1 MIGTD
6 PAGKQSVE
14 QQATAV
20 LRRHGRSFHFAG
32 RLLAGR
38 DLRRSARLYAFC
50 RWLDDLVD
58 HGHPAI
64 ARRQLE
70 QVRLQLQG
78 KRPTT
83 PNVSDFLLLSRQ
95 CEIPLE
101 HALELITGLEQDLER
116 VRVPD
121 WPSLV
126 RYAYRVAGTV
136 GLMMSRVLGARSPA
150 ARPFAVDLGIAM
162 QLTNIARDVAEDAR
176 ADRRYLPASWVG
188 AIEPM
193 ALVDSPQRLR
203 PACRQLLEEA
213 ERYYDSG
220 LAGLAYLPLRAR
232 VAIGVAGRIY
242 REIGRR
248 LIRHG
253 CHAEAGREVVPSAR
267 KLALTPGSVLHDA
280 VVRTPPRHD
289 CTLHEPLAA
298 LASETHP
305 AEPPARPAEAKP

>member
-1 MIGTD
+1 MIGTE
-6 PAGKQSVE
+6 PTGEKSTE

-20 LRRHGRSFHFAG
+20 LRRHGRSFHFGG
-32 RLLAGR
+32 RLLGGR
-38 DLRRSARLYAFC
+38 ELRRSARLYAFC

-64 ARRQLE
+64 ARRQLD

-83 PNVSDFLLLSRQ
+83 PGVSDFLRLSEQ
-95 CEIPLE
+95 CAIPLE
-101 HALELITGLEQDLER
+101 HALELTAGLEQDLEP

-121 WPSLV
+121 WAGLV

-136 GLMMSRVLGARSPA
+136 GLMMSHVLGARSPA
-150 ARPFAVDLGIAM
+150 ARPFAIDLGIAM

-188 AIEPM
+188 PIEPM
-193 ALVDSPQRLR
+193 ALLDTPNRLR

-220 LAGLAYLPLRAR
+220 LAGLAYLPPRAR
-232 VAIGVAGRIY
+232 IAIGVAGRIY

-248 LIRHG
+248 LVRNG
-253 CHAEAGREVVPSAR
+253 CDAEAGRTVVPPAR
-267 KLALTPGSVLHDA
+267 KLLLTPGSMVHDVA
-280 VVRTPPRHD
+280 MRTPPEHD
-289 CTLHEPLAA
+289 STLHEPLTS
-298 LASETHP
+298 LASETGR
-305 AEPPARPAEAKP
+305 AELPARPAEAKP